1 MADEPI
7 PADPLTTSAPF
18 MDYLALLGLEDP
30 TLAAY
35 LDQTIGGLNTA
46 VPPAGEFV
54 TGPDYTTLYT
64 SLSAQYVTEV
74 ILEYEA
80 LLGPTPEL
88 WDMAVSIGA
97 LTPEAAAGM
106 QVTGVTETGTIDDQF
121 AAQGGIRAMEG
132 PHAAAEIEMMGKA
145 MTDIQLATERASEE
159 AFTLAQQPVETRVA
173 ALSNSAQ
180 ALASLVN
187 AGVSRMNQI
196 TASEAMIHAAE
207 IGAPEPPPDQPPR
220 EMPLPPQ
227 PEQPEWW
234 QQALGAIAGAA
245 VPIGAAYLGR
255 PQAPTGE
262 ENAEQIFARDQK
274 LKELNA
280 NALFAQQHPSAG
292 GGPITPADLQSEE
305 RPPSYGEDQI
315 SSGQLESTPSTWY
328 PSAGGVPSG
337 LEPSTPWGYGNDP
350 AYNVIGPYD
359 IPEFNDPASPT
370 FGSMYDMKPGGYAT
384 PIQQPIM
391 TDWSDL
397 MANTSNTYS
406 VYQPSYSYSAAQ
418 PTYGFGWEDYQAPS
432 YSYSQPSY
440 GFDWSDYSAP
450 SYSYDAPDWSSYG
463 DPSGG
468 YWV

>member
-7 PADPLTTSAPF
+7 PTDPLTTSAPF

-80 LLGPTPEL
+80 ILGPTPEL

-196 TASEAMIHAAE
+196 TATEGMIHAAE
-207 IGAPEPPPDQPPR
+207 IGAEMPMPPDQPPR
-220 EMPLPPQ
+220 EMPVPPK

-245 VPIGAAYLGR
+245 VPIGAAYLSR
-255 PQAPTGE
+255 PQAPQPKTELDKFKETE
-262 ENAEQIFARDQK
+262 ELAAYKTQYDAPAAEIVGMASQ
-274 LKELNA
+274 
-280 NALFAQQHPSAG
+280 
-292 GGPITPADLQSEE
+292 
-305 RPPSYGEDQI
+305 PPDE
-315 SSGQLESTPSTWY
+315 PY
-328 PSAGGVPSG
+328 PSMGDVPSG
-337 LEPSTPWGYGNDP
+337 LEPSTPWGYGTDP
-350 AYNVIGPYD
+350 LYNVMDPYMTSG
-359 IPEFNDPASPT
+359 EYSSPS
-370 FGSMYDMKPGGYAT
+370 FSSSYDMKPGGYAT
-384 PIQQPIM
+384 PIMDPIEYSM
-391 TDWSDL
+391 PDWNSV
-397 MANTSNTYS
+397 ASTYS
-406 VYQPSYSYSAAQ
+406 MYQPNYSYSSQ
-418 PTYGFGWEDYQAPS
+418 PTYGFGYEDYQPTS
-432 YSYSQPSY
+432 YSYSQPTY
-440 GFDWSDYSAP
+440 GYDWSDYSVP
-450 SYSYDAPDWSSYG
+450 SYSYETYYPDYSSGSSYSTY
-463 DPSGG
+463 DPGG
-468 YWV
+468 YAY